1 MGLVT
6 LGTFFSC
13 TCMQK
18 VRQFVSRAPAPVQS
32 QKELNIPIRLT
43 EYFEKQSKNQ
53 NIQPFNVRNFEAF
66 DRAIYDYMVELRQ
79 QTELQ
84 KFTNKINNLNAGNL
98 VAIKNLRNTIN
109 KQLITPELKTVL
121 YKKIDQKQL
130 NLLNSIIQKNTNS
143 YNNAQLQSY
152 RSELNKAWR
161 NLSNTKARLSEN
173 NRRTLE
179 NKYTKHI
186 IRINSRL
193 KPPTNNLESNR
204 KKRAT
209 NVALKLWNYSGT
221 GFLSNMPQSKR
232 QALSRAMANQTLNLT
247 NIQRANI
254 NSILNNSS
262 IQWSSNKNGNNRAR
276 HKARVLLLFNDLKR

>member
-1 MGLVT
+1 
-6 LGTFFSC
+6 
-13 TCMQK
+13 MQK

-32 QKELNIPIRLT
+32 QKEMNIPARLT
-43 EYFEKQSKNQ
+43 EYFEKQSKTQ
-53 NIQPFNVRNFEAF
+53 HIQPFNVRNFEAF

-79 QTELQ
+79 HTELQ
-84 KFTNKINNLNAGNL
+84 KFTNKINNLNASNL
-98 VAIKNLRNTIN
+98 MAIKNLRNTIN
-109 KQLITPELKTVL
+109 KQPITPELKSVL

-130 NLLNSIIQKNTNS
+130 NLLNSIIQKNTKS

-179 NKYTKHI
+179 NKYTRHI
-186 IRINSRL
+186 ISINSRL
-193 KPPTNNLESNR
+193 KPLTNNLESNR
-204 KKRAT
+204 KKRAAT
-209 NVALKLWNYSGT
+209 NVALKLWNYAGT
-221 GFLSNMPQSKR
+221 GFQSNTSYGRRQS
-232 QALSRAMANQTLNLT
+232 LNRARGNQTLNLT

-262 IQWSSNKNGNNRAR
+262 IQWSSNQQGNNHAR
-276 HKARVLLLFNDLKR
+276 HKARVMSLFNDLKK